1 MSELRCSHFA
11 DPEQINLRCGKL
23 ARKLSNGSLADI
35 TGNDARQLAAT
46 GDDLLAWAKA
56 SLPLKDTLLE
66 ADARLVEGAF
76 AKVFKGVVHPV
87 EILNAMQ
94 REAEAHKA
102 LAGRATTGKVLLIP

>member
-1 MSELRCSHFA
+1 LSELRCSHFA
-11 DPEQINLRCGKL
+11 DPEQINLRFGKL

-76 AKVFKGVVHPV
+76 ERRLEKSAPPPPK
-87 EILNAMQ
+87 LRNRRQ
-94 REAEAHKA
+94 
-102 LAGRATTGKVLLIP
+102 